1 MATHWSRAS
10 MAERAGLSKST
21 IVRIWRKS
29 GLKPH
34 LASTF

>member
-1 MATHWSRAS
+1 

-34 LASTF
+34 LAGTF